1 MRMIVLMVS
10 LSSCANLQ
18 DNTDNTDKAI
28 IAASVIAYTIFY
40 TQVHQQE

>member
-1 MRMIVLMVS
+1 MRTICLMIS
-10 LSSCANLQ
+10 LSSCASVQ

-40 TQVHQQE
+40 TQVHQ